1 MTTARDS
8 NSKPT
13 SFGAVALTVLCV
25 LSFGIGPSARC
36 QDWAKIEADYVA
48 TKKRLIEQG
57 PPPYYL
63 VRSGDKALVFDSRPE
78 FGIGFHRFDETVAA
92 TLKRANIRF
101 VRHTM
106 YWYAVENTTE
116 PGKYDEE
123 ALKHWA
129 QLVAQLDKN
138 GLIPVIVVHGNAPG
152 CSFANRQESYERFAK
167 FMAFVARRYPK
178 VRYWEL
184 WNEMDGAFTDLFGA
198 GVKENGADV
207 PMRQRG
213 KYYAE
218 MLKIVSPAIRKANPD
233 AIILTGGMDNWT
245 EFPTG
250 IYEGGGKDYFDI
262 MNMHSYGI
270 PLQWAFVL
278 RGAEMRQLM
287 KRHGDAEKPLW
298 NTEFGLEAGS
308 VVRAWGMPK
317 ANEDAGAIFDKHQ
330 KEMIMDC
337 IEFNSKSGLYQK
349 CLAYQYLAV
358 HEFMNDE
365 IKAAK
370 LKFPAGMELDDYSAG
385 FVRRDG
391 VTPKPVLQYVI
402 DSNPNERAGLSK
414 PLQLKVPLRADGP
427 ALVTVNSDYPVTISP
442 SDDKDDK

>member
-1 MTTARDS
+1 MAAIHALALVAGIEAR
-8 NSKPT
+8 
-13 SFGAVALTVLCV
+13 GA
-25 LSFGIGPSARC
+25 
-36 QDWAKIEADYVA
+36 DWAKVEADYDA
-48 TKKRLIEQG
+48 TRKRLMEQG
-57 PPPYYL
+57 PPPYYF
-63 VRSGDKALVFDSRPE
+63 VRADGKALVFDSRPE
-78 FGIGFHRFDETVAA
+78 FGLGVHIFDSTVAA

-101 VRHTM
+101 VRTTM
-106 YWYAVENTTE
+106 YWYAIEKTNE

-123 ALKHWA
+123 ELRRWD
-129 QLVAQLDKN
+129 QLVSQFEKN
-138 GLIPVIVVHGNAPG
+138 GIIPVIVVHGNAPG
-152 CSFANRQESYERFAK
+152 CSFANRLESYGRFAN
-167 FMAFVARRYPK
+167 FMAFVAKRYPYL
-178 VRYWEL
+178 RYWEL
-184 WNEMDGAFTDLFGA
+184 WNEMDAGFTDLFGA
-198 GVKENGADV
+198 GVKENGADI

-218 MLKIVSPAIRKANPD
+218 MLKVVSPAIRKANPA

-245 EFPTG
+245 EFPAG

-262 MNMHSYGI
+262 MNMHTYGI

-278 RGAEMRQLM
+278 RGAEMREVM
-287 KRHGDAEKPLW
+287 KRYGDETKPLW

-317 ANEDAGAIFDKHQ
+317 ADEDAGAIFDKHQ
-330 KEMIMDC
+330 KEMIAAC
-337 IEFNSKSGLYQK
+337 IEFNLKAGLYQK

-358 HEFMNDE
+358 HEFMNEE

-402 DSNPNERAGLSK
+402 DSNPNGQTRLSAPRQVTLAPGANPERSSTSL
-414 PLQLKVPLRADGP
+414 
-427 ALVTVNSDYPVTISP
+427 TVNSDYPAVISQTNKATRSKP
-442 SDDKDDK
+442 